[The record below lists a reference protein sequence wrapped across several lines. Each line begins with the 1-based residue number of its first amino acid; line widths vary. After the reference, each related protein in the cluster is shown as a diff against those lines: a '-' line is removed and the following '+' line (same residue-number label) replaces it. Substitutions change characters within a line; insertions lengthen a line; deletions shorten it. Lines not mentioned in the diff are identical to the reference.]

1 MFKIPKLSTILLSVI
16 ALFLLAI
23 ITPETNAARTSDLW
37 QERFGT
43 YLETSWDEGRDILIN
58 GVNKYLNFGTTSGSS
73 GYGIRD
79 NAGTIEYKNDSGSW
93 AAIGSGGGGGGGT
106 TTVYLATT
114 TPWTAGNLAYV
125 TGQGSVGSV
134 ATGTLTETVTGLE
147 LNATRALIGGSAILS
162 LTSGYSIPSTT
173 DFTNW
178 NTAYSWGNH
187 ASQGY
192 IATTTGN
199 WTGTVDGNNFAGG
212 AIGSGDLLY
221 GSGAGSIAELGI
233 GASSTLLVSNGSTPF
248 WITGPSICLAI
259 TGNAGLCD
267 GDDATGAGGGITSL
281 NALTNSTQTFAVG
294 TSSNVGIGIVS
305 SGSTHTFTP
314 TLASGFTVPS
324 TTDFTNWN
332 TAYASTTAMTPTYTR
347 GLFSNTATGLTYTG
361 ATGITALTA
370 GYNIPLSA
378 STTEW
383 TNFYA
388 TPSNRITAGNGL
400 AWSGNTLS
408 ATNTH
413 NPITLSGAL
422 DYITLVG
429 QDIVRGAIDLA
440 TDITGT
446 LAVGNGGTGLTS
458 TGASSTILST
468 NGTNPVWVGG
478 NTLCVAITGS
488 ADLCDGGDATGGGG
502 GTGLSTS
509 TAIASTEII
518 YGTSNSTVGSTP
530 TFTFDSNKNINL
542 ISPNNTADTKAGINF
557 THSDATGTSTYRF
570 SQDADDLFSI
580 QRTGDTTGDGAYW
593 TLINFLSPTIASTT
607 ADSESTLSLVTRS
620 NATSTRVLDVYN
632 DEYSRDNGMGFRQL
646 YKGVTANP
654 IRFEL
659 HDKTTNNGAFTL
671 GEIYGTSGNY
681 SFTSID
687 TEVTGVTPSVDDWV
701 WDNGLLY
708 FADDTKITSVTLNTP
723 SAGITTYGIN
733 RALIGSPSAVSARG
747 KNIKE
752 ILRLTADR
760 QLLVRKFIASSSAN
774 VAEFGGNVQIDGST
788 TISSSLRLLGAF
800 KDSINATGTAG
811 MVLQSTGTSTIW
823 VATSSLGISGGGG
836 GGGGD
841 SVLSRTA
848 GGLIYTPTTTDS
860 LAIGLSATT
869 TNSRLEV
876 NGTTTA
882 TVLVAS
888 SSIYSS
894 STASSTISNLIVNWF
909 QVATDWVR
917 GLFGSGLGRDENGD
931 LAIVSR
937 TDKRYNPQQITPTN
951 HYSLDSGWSDWYLNG
966 TTTHDATD
974 YIDGTASMK
983 IVTES
988 DGSLTGMRLNITD
1001 VDMSNQTFGI
1011 WLKSDNWSNVAEA
1024 NVIISTEGAFTSFYY
1039 LNAKTWL
1046 VSPANNEWIHLT
1058 FTLSDLIPSGSP
1070 DLATANDLIMRVI
1083 GVGGQTPTVWM
1094 DGFST
1099 YDRTGA
1105 SGGLVSITFDD
1116 ANDSQFT
1123 TAEPYLD
1130 KYGYKGTFYIIPE
1143 EVNTGGSMTQ
1153 TQVETLHNQ
1162 GHEVAM
1168 HGATN
1173 LSTFSLADLQTELN
1187 EIKAYQIRYGFSD
1200 NFSYPN
1206 GAYNDQIREE
1216 VSKRFS
1222 SSRNISFLKNNP
1234 GYIDPYYINAVS
1246 MGSSTATSTLTGMID
1261 EAIANDE
1268 WLILNFHDIVT
1279 SASAETQLNTSKY
1292 QAVIDYLN
1300 TTGVNVMPVEQ
1311 VLARTYEQLSIH
1323 QFDNGTNANAGTLW
1337 HGDGTWGYQTLR
1349 PRNFVEFLD
1358 DYLAETTT
1366 AGDAV
1371 WAESIAGTGAACTQ
1385 STLTSNAD
1393 LGVSSCTTGTTTT
1406 GRASL
1411 VTGVG
1416 SIAFGA
1422 GTTTHE
1428 SRLRPESA
1436 SNGTERYQLF
1446 AGFYDTNTVNQ
1457 VDGAYF
1463 LYDEGGVTTGSTATT
1478 SWQCVTASNSTRT
1491 FTNSGIPV
1499 SVGSGMTK
1507 LTVEVNP
1514 AGNSVKFYVNQTL
1527 ACTHTTNIP
1536 TGTTRVVGSGVNI
1549 VKSVGTT
1556 ARTFTIDYQYMNRWF
1571 NTAR

>member
-1 MFKIPKLSTILLSVI
+1 MKNVILSV
-16 ALFLLAI
+16 LFGLLC
-23 ITPETNAARTSDLW
+23 
-37 QERFGT
+37 
-43 YLETSWDEGRDILIN
+43 
-58 GVNKYLNFGTTSGSS
+58 
-73 GYGIRD
+73 GIY
-79 NAGTIEYKNDSGSW
+79 AFSW
-93 AAIGSGGGGGGGT
+93 AFPALGQSIPTISTFFYNSLGQAELTKSTSTLKVGGLANLDCIGTDGDGVFGEGTCTGGGGGSNLNIVAGGLETATATDFIKANNFTAISTTATSTLPVISNSTSTISNFLKIATLTGVLKATNGAVGTGTVSLTSDVSGNLPVTNLNSGTGATASTFWRGDGTWATPASGSGSLGT
-106 TTVYLATT
+106 TTT
-114 TPWTAGNLAYV
+114 WTAGNLSYV
-125 TGQGSVGSV
+125 VNGNTLSSV

-147 LNATRALIGGSAILS
+147 LNSTRALVGGSAILA
-162 LTSGYSIPSTT
+162 LTSGYGIPLNAST
-173 DFTNW
+173 TNW
-178 NTAYSWGNH
+178 NDFYNT
-187 ASQGY
+187 
-192 IATTTGN
+192 
-199 WTGTVDGNNFAGG
+199 
-212 AIGSGDLLY
+212 
-221 GSGAGSIAELGI
+221 
-233 GASSTLLVSNGSTPF
+233 
-248 WITGPSICLAI
+248 
-259 TGNAGLCD
+259 
-267 GDDATGAGGGITSL
+267 
-281 NALTNSTQTFAVG
+281 
-294 TSSNVGIGIVS
+294 
-305 SGSTHTFTP
+305 
-314 TLASGFTVPS
+314 PS
-324 TTDFTNWN
+324 T
-332 TAYASTTAMTPTYTR
+332 
-347 GLFSNTATGLTYTG
+347 
-361 ATGITALTA
+361 
-370 GYNIPLSA
+370 
-378 STTEW
+378 
-383 TNFYA
+383 
-388 TPSNRITAGNGL
+388 RITAGNGL

-502 GTGLSTS
+502 G
-509 TAIASTEII
+509 
-518 YGTSNSTVGSTP
+518 
-530 TFTFDSNKNINL
+530 
-542 ISPNNTADTKAGINF
+542 
-557 THSDATGTSTYRF
+557 
-570 SQDADDLFSI
+570 
-580 QRTGDTTGDGAYW
+580 
-593 TLINFLSPTIASTT
+593 
-607 ADSESTLSLVTRS
+607 
-620 NATSTRVLDVYN
+620 
-632 DEYSRDNGMGFRQL
+632 
-646 YKGVTANP
+646 
-654 IRFEL
+654 
-659 HDKTTNNGAFTL
+659 
-671 GEIYGTSGNY
+671 
-681 SFTSID
+681 
-687 TEVTGVTPSVDDWV
+687 
-701 WDNGLLY
+701 
-708 FADDTKITSVTLNTP
+708 
-723 SAGITTYGIN
+723 
-733 RALIGSPSAVSARG
+733 
-747 KNIKE
+747 
-752 ILRLTADR
+752 
-760 QLLVRKFIASSSAN
+760 
-774 VAEFGGNVQIDGST
+774 
-788 TISSSLRLLGAF
+788 
-800 KDSINATGTAG
+800 
-811 MVLQSTGTSTIW
+811 
-823 VATSSLGISGGGG
+823 
-836 GGGGD
+836 GD

-860 LAIGLSATT
+860 VAIGLSATT

-894 STASSTISNLIVNWF
+894 STASSTIGNLMTNWF

-1024 NVIISTEGAFTSFYY
+1024 NVLISTEGAFTSFYY

-1222 SSRNISFLKNNP
+1222 SSRNISFLKNNT

-1300 TTGVNVMPVEQ
+1300 TSGVQVMPVEQ

-1323 QFDNGTNANAGTLW
+1323 QFDNGTNANTGTLW

-1393 LGVSSCTTGTTTT
+1393 LGISSCTTGTTAT
-1406 GRASL
+1406 GRAGL
-1411 VTGVG
+1411 VTDVG
-1416 SIAFGA
+1416 SMAFGA
-1422 GTTTHE
+1422 GTTTYE
-1428 SRLRPESA
+1428 NRIRPENA
-1436 SNGTERYQLF
+1436 SNGTDRYQLY

-1556 ARTFTIDYQYMNRWF
+1556 ARLVRVDYQYMNRWF

>member
-1 MFKIPKLSTILLSVI
+1 MKN
-16 ALFLLAI
+16 FLYTAVAI
-23 ITPETNAARTSDLW
+23 ILFTPVLA
-37 QERFGT
+37 
-43 YLETSWDEGRDILIN
+43 
-58 GVNKYLNFGTTSGSS
+58 
-73 GYGIRD
+73 
-79 NAGTIEYKNDSGSW
+79 W
-93 AAIGSGGGGGGGT
+93 A
-106 TTVYLATT
+106 
-114 TPWTAGNLAYV
+114 
-125 TGQGSVGSV
+125 
-134 ATGTLTETVTGLE
+134 
-147 LNATRALIGGSAILS
+147 
-162 LTSGYSIPSTT
+162 IPSSIDRITDHIEPLIKSDYMKASYFTASSTT
-173 DFTNW
+173 
-178 NTAYSWGNH
+178 
-187 ASQGY
+187 
-192 IATTTGN
+192 ATSSFAGKL
-199 WTGTVDGNNFAGG
+199 TVDGN
-212 AIGSGDLLY
+212 
-221 GSGAGSIAELGI
+221 
-233 GASSTLLVSNGSTPF
+233 
-248 WITGPSICLAI
+248 
-259 TGNAGLCD
+259 
-267 GDDATGAGGGITSL
+267 
-281 NALTNSTQTFAVG
+281 
-294 TSSNVGIGIVS
+294 VGIGTTTLTRKLNVVGDGLLTGDLKIGSLLQINATSGNPEFNFQENGTNRAKTYYDVAGNQLVFQNNETNNADALYFADPATLTSSLTVDGTTRLATSLTGFLKAVS
-305 SGSTHTFTP
+305 GTVSATSTISLNTDISGI
-314 TLASGFTVPS
+314 L
-324 TTDFTNWN
+324 
-332 TAYASTTAMTPTYTR
+332 
-347 GLFSNTATGLTYTG
+347 G
-361 ATGITALTA
+361 AT
-370 GYNIPLSA
+370 
-378 STTEW
+378 
-383 TNFYA
+383 
-388 TPSNRITAGNGL
+388 
-400 AWSGNTLS
+400 
-408 ATNTH
+408 
-413 NPITLSGAL
+413 
-422 DYITLVG
+422 
-429 QDIVRGAIDLA
+429 
-440 TDITGT
+440 
-446 LAVGNGGTGLTS
+446 NGGTGLTS

-502 GTGLSTS
+502 G
-509 TAIASTEII
+509 
-518 YGTSNSTVGSTP
+518 
-530 TFTFDSNKNINL
+530 
-542 ISPNNTADTKAGINF
+542 
-557 THSDATGTSTYRF
+557 
-570 SQDADDLFSI
+570 
-580 QRTGDTTGDGAYW
+580 
-593 TLINFLSPTIASTT
+593 
-607 ADSESTLSLVTRS
+607 
-620 NATSTRVLDVYN
+620 
-632 DEYSRDNGMGFRQL
+632 
-646 YKGVTANP
+646 
-654 IRFEL
+654 
-659 HDKTTNNGAFTL
+659 
-671 GEIYGTSGNY
+671 
-681 SFTSID
+681 
-687 TEVTGVTPSVDDWV
+687 
-701 WDNGLLY
+701 
-708 FADDTKITSVTLNTP
+708 
-723 SAGITTYGIN
+723 
-733 RALIGSPSAVSARG
+733 
-747 KNIKE
+747 
-752 ILRLTADR
+752 
-760 QLLVRKFIASSSAN
+760 
-774 VAEFGGNVQIDGST
+774 
-788 TISSSLRLLGAF
+788 
-800 KDSINATGTAG
+800 
-811 MVLQSTGTSTIW
+811 
-823 VATSSLGISGGGG
+823 
-836 GGGGD
+836 GGD

-860 LAIGLSATT
+860 VAIGRTSTT
-869 TNSRLEV
+869 TNSKLEV

-894 STASSTISNLIVNWF
+894 STASSTIANLMVSWF

-1024 NVIISTEGAFTSFYY
+1024 NVLISTEGAFTSFYY

-1300 TTGVNVMPVEQ
+1300 TTGVQVMPVEQ
-1311 VLARTYEQLSIH
+1311 VLARTYETKKEEVLSAI
-1323 QFDNGTNANAGTLW
+1323 TL
-1337 HGDGTWGYQTLR
+1337 GSTT
-1349 PRNFVEFLD
+1349 PAFVS
-1358 DYLAETTT
+1358 
-1366 AGDAV
+1366 G
-1371 WAESIAGTGAACTQ
+1371 SQIPIAKY
-1385 STLTSNAD
+1385 
-1393 LGVSSCTTGTTTT
+1393 V
-1406 GRASL
+1406 
-1411 VTGVG
+1411 
-1416 SIAFGA
+1416 
-1422 GTTTHE
+1422 HE
-1428 SRLRPESA
+1428 SR
-1436 SNGTERYQLF
+1436 QLTQ
-1446 AGFYDTNTVNQ
+1446 YRCWV
-1457 VDGAYF
+1457 
-1463 LYDEGGVTTGSTATT
+1463 EGGTSKVINVTDGTNDTETITCGTSVTTDTSVGTNNTFTAGEKWYFEMGATTGSVNY
-1478 SWQCVTASNSTRT
+1478 VTFEALG
-1491 FTNSGIPV
+1491 FI
-1499 SVGSGMTK
+1499 K
-1507 LTVEVNP
+1507 
-1514 AGNSVKFYVNQTL
+1514 
-1527 ACTHTTNIP
+1527 
-1536 TGTTRVVGSGVNI
+1536 
-1549 VKSVGTT
+1549 
-1556 ARTFTIDYQYMNRWF
+1556 
-1571 NTAR
+1571 